1 VKPELFRGS
10 HLADQVFSFF
20 VRLDG
25 HGASSKV
32 PVYSKPAQQSRLDGN
47 QKALAGIALRTLESG
62 YIIARCGRFDLGQP
76 HGIVALGAR
85 QNSDFGPA
93 VKWIGM
99 DGWHDARLGS
109 GGSAILS
116 VTGKSLYG
124 AVMQQHTLPGSG
136 AAAQYWSVSETKH
149 RQSDV
154 WLTKESRL
162 PLRASQPANSPQ
174 YLSSCFIYGVG
185 TGII

>member
-1 VKPELFRGS
+1 MRLRRADSSRFPRHNQTEPPPTRGMNGRRNACQLRRRRSQPKTSQLCCNQAFELS
-10 HLADQVFSFF
+10 
-20 VRLDG
+20 
-25 HGASSKV
+25 
-32 PVYSKPAQQSRLDGN
+32 
-47 QKALAGIALRTLESG
+47 
-62 YIIARCGRFDLGQP
+62 
-76 HGIVALGAR
+76 
-85 QNSDFGPA
+85 
-93 VKWIGM
+93 IGM